1 MKYKIQVNSEV
12 IDLEK
17 GDVENLDFQ
26 KINDS
31 KLHVLDGNK
40 SFDVELLEADFQQ
53 KKMTVEV
60 NGEKFELEI
69 SDEYDQLVT
78 KMGLGAAT
86 GQKLKNIKAPM
97 PGLVL
102 DILVEAGQTIQK
114 GDQLLILEAMKMEN
128 VLKAQGEGVVKS
140 IEITK
145 GQAVE
150 KGQIMIEMES

>member
-17 GDVENLDFQ
+17 GDVENLDLQ

-60 NGEKFELEI
+60 NGEKFEMAI
-69 SDEYDQLVT
+69 SDEYDQLVA
-78 KMGLGAAT
+78 KMGLGAAS

-102 DILVEAGQTIQK
+102 DILVEAGQVIQK
-114 GDQLLILEAMKMEN
+114 GEQLLILEAMKMEN